1 MIRYKL
7 HYNGKEIIRKGLDA
21 IDAIER
27 LCDQYGWNY
36 RVSMV
41 DCDRGKYSWAS
52 CQVDTEGG
60 INWNMTIIGEVA

>member
-7 HYNGKEIIRKGLDA
+7 QYNGHEIIRKGLDA

-36 RVSMV
+36 RVHMV
-41 DCDRGKYSWAS
+41 DADHGKYEWAE
-52 CQVDTEGG
+52 CQVDTNGG
-60 INWNMTIIGEVA
+60 INWNMMIYGEVA